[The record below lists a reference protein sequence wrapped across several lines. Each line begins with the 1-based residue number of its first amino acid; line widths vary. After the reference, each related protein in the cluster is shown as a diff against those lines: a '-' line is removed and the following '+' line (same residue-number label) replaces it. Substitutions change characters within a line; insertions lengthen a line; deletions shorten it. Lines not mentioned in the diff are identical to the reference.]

1 MFDFIREDA
10 AKQILQGHIDKI
22 SNALK
27 ESKEINITFSD
38 EVLRILQDKAFGN
51 LENGGRGIGNMIEK
65 YLINPLSRYLFD
77 NGVSEGAN
85 VLVKGIVEE
94 DKIISLICE

>member
-1 MFDFIREDA
+1 M
-10 AKQILQGHIDKI
+10 KL
-22 SNALK
+22 
-27 ESKEINITFSD
+27 EI
-38 EVLRILQDKAFGN
+38 
-51 LENGGRGIGNMIEK
+51 IEK